1 MINNFF
7 FLVATILFFPFH
19 DFHVTHTT
27 FHYNDESKSMEIT
40 IKAAIEDL
48 EKSIKNRYSKKL
60 DGFEDNQENKT
71 LEKLI
76 RKYFRNNLT
85 FSINKNIQ
93 EYQWVGKEL
102 SNNLHDIYLY
112 FEIPNYDKKEN
123 LESLTIKNTL
133 FLDLYSYQTNI
144 VLIELINK
152 KYNLTFTMDNDIQT
166 IFLNNKSR

>member
-7 FLVATILFFPFH
+7 LASILFFPFH

-27 FHYNDESKSMEIT
+27 FHYNDQSKSMEIT
-40 IKAAIEDL
+40 IKVALEDL
-48 EKSIKNRYSKKL
+48 QKSIKYKYAKKL
-60 DGFEDNQENKT
+60 DSFENNQKNKT
-71 LEKLI
+71 TEKKI
-76 RKYFRNNLT
+76 GEYFRNNLT
-85 FSINKNIQ
+85 FAIDNNKQ

-123 LESLTIKNTL
+123 VESLKIKNTL
-133 FLDLYSYQTNI
+133 FTDIYNYQTNI
-144 VLIELINK
+144 VLIELLDK

-166 IFLNNKSR
+166 IFIK

>member
-7 FLVATILFFPFH
+7 FLATILFFPFH

-48 EKSIKNRYSKKL
+48 EKSIENKYSKKL
-60 DGFEDNQENKT
+60 DGLLDTQEKKNI
-71 LEKLI
+71 EKLI
-76 RKYFRNNLT
+76 AEYFINNLT
-85 FSINKNIQ
+85 LSVDKNIQ
-93 EYQWVGKEL
+93 EYHWVGKEL

-112 FEIPNYDKKEN
+112 FEIPNYNKKEN
-123 LESLTIKNTL
+123 VESITIKNTL

-144 VLIELINK
+144 VIIELIDR

-166 IFLNNKSR
+166 IFVNNKGR